1 MRWCNSWRIFKAATA
16 AEGRPPAMKVRPFD
30 GCIVSPALAAEVV
43 TPAYDAML
51 PEERARFAESHPLN
65 YVNAMRSPEEFP
77 AGRAPPPAQLLAGNR
92 AQLVKLLGKNAFHAI
107 GGRCFF
113 IYRLR
118 VGEHTQT
125 GVVAQVAID
134 EYAAGAIKLHEDI
147 TREKERQLTRY
158 LDAVGAVSSPV
169 CLAYAGDDALDRC
182 VGRLSESEPLL
193 DFDIGD
199 GVRQSI
205 WKVDGGDVRHLHRLL
220 GAVRTAYLTDGHHRC
235 AAGLRY
241 AEQRRAAGGGEG
253 EGNDESAGHNWLL
266 VAFFPQNQLRV
277 LSYHRCVRDLNG
289 LSLGQ
294 FLAKV
299 GENFTLGDADPA
311 DPLPK
316 KRGEFAL
323 FVDRRWYALNIKAPP
338 PPDPVEQL
346 DVRMLE
352 QKLLAPVL
360 GITSPRDDPRLG
372 YVAGVSGAAGIA
384 ERCRRDW
391 RLGIACHPVS
401 LAQIM
406 AVADAGK
413 MMPPKSTWFDP
424 KMRSGIFLTRCNRP
438 AASANPDHWSE

>member
-1 MRWCNSWRIFKAATA
+1 
-16 AEGRPPAMKVRPFD
+16 MKVRPFD
-30 GCIVSPALAAEVV
+30 GCMVSPVRAAEVV
-43 TPAYDAML
+43 TPAYDALL
-51 PEERARFAESHPLN
+51 PEERARFAERHPLN
-65 YVNAMRSPEEFP
+65 YVNAMRSPEEFA
-77 AGRAPPPAQLLAGNR
+77 AGRAPPLAQLLAGNR
-92 AQLVKLLGKNAFHAI
+92 AQLVKLLGKNAFRAI

-118 VGEHTQT
+118 TGDHAQT

-134 EYAAGAIKLHEDI
+134 EYAAGAIKLHEDT
-147 TREKERQLTRY
+147 TREKEQQLARY

-169 CLAYAGDDALDRC
+169 CLAYAGDDAIDRC
-182 VGRLSESEPLL
+182 VGRLSEGEPAL

-205 WKVDGGDVRHLHRLL
+205 WKVAGGDARHLHGLL

-241 AEQRRAAGGGEG
+241 AEQRRAAGEGEG
-253 EGNDESAGHNWLL
+253 EGEGGAGHNWLL
-266 VAFFPQNQLRV
+266 AAFFPQNQLRV

-289 LSLGQ
+289 LGVEQ

-299 GENFTLGDADPA
+299 GENFTLSAADPA

-323 FVDRRWYALNIKAPP
+323 FVDRRWYALSLSAPP

-346 DVRMLE
+346 DVRVLE

-372 YVAGVSGAAGIA
+372 YVAGVSGAAGLA

-401 LAQIM
+401 LPQIM

-438 AASANPDHWSE
+438 TASANPDDWSE